1 MKQQKISTLNTEEL
15 LKLQKSIK
23 VITYMLAGTLFFL
36 FCFTLYLTF
45 KNGFNALTII
55 PVALLPIVF
64 LNLNNLKEIK
74 KELKSRESLK

>member
-1 MKQQKISTLNTEEL
+1 MKQQKISKLNNEEL

-23 VITYMLAGTLFFL
+23 VITYMLAATLLFL
-36 FCFTLYLTF
+36 FCLTLFLTI

-55 PVALLPIVF
+55 PVALLPTVF

>member
-1 MKQQKISTLNTEEL
+1 MKQQKISNLNTEEL

-23 VITYMLAGTLFFL
+23 VITYMLAATLVFL
-36 FCFTLYLTF
+36 FSLTLYLTF

-74 KELKSRESLK
+74 KELKLRESLK